1 MAQSALTV
9 TPSSPTP
16 PTNFSCTGATPP
28 NPPNYTKTQYANPF
42 NMSALNTGAGGAML
56 YTDGRPVQTT
66 PGVGVNPA
74 PPPYFDDG
82 TGATALAFA
91 ANTGALASGTGAT
104 SGGTEGTYPGTG
116 TPPFNPGMVGAVPAS
131 TSVAHEGAG
140 TEVVVT
146 PGSGM
151 PAYNAAVL
159 VPGVAS
165 TYMPTGQTPAW
176 AAGAA
181 GGPIQMFSDLGS
193 FTGVSN
199 TAGTVN
205 TSPNASHASSL
216 SPATNPTI
224 SATPATTLSPVTIA
238 SGTNTFALTVTGVG
252 FTKQSVVYINNI
264 PQATVF
270 VSSTTLTVAAALKK
284 TSAGTLP
291 VTVVTGG
298 VVVTA
303 NSCNMTYT

>member
-1 MAQSALTV
+1 MSQSSLTV
-9 TPSSPTP
+9 TPPNPSP

-42 NMSALNTGAGGAML
+42 NLSAVNSPVLVG
-56 YTDGRPVQTT
+56 DGRPVQAI
-66 PGVGVNPA
+66 PGVGVNPN

-91 ANTGALASGTGAT
+91 ANTAALASGTGAT
-104 SGGTEGTYPGTG
+104 SGGTEGTYPGTDTAPFD
-116 TPPFNPGMVGAVPAS
+116 TPNCVGAVPAS
-131 TSVAHEGAG
+131 TSVAAEGAG

-146 PGSGM
+146 QT
-151 PAYNAAVL
+151 YAAGVL
-159 VPGVAS
+159 VPGAAA
-165 TYMPTGQTPAW
+165 TYQPSGQTPAW
-176 AAGAA
+176 AAGDP
-181 GGPIQMFSDLGS
+181 GGPLRTCSDLGS

-199 TAGTVN
+199 AAGTLN
-205 TSPNASHASSL
+205 ASPNATHASSL

-224 SATPATTLSPVTIA
+224 SATPATTLNPVTIA

-264 PQATVF
+264 PQTTVF

-298 VVVTA
+298 AVVTA